1 MKKIISALAIVAMA
15 FAVACG
21 SQKSFA
27 SKNIT
32 EGDAKQIDSLSYSFG
47 FVCGKTT
54 PQQLPGLQFN
64 WDELIEGLDDAMHAS
79 TENNATHDEAYKRL
93 STFFNEK
100 YYPRMQEEYQKIM
113 ADTTIDPSQHQDMMK
128 AINIF
133 EDDKEA
139 TSISYDYG
147 YDMGFN
153 LVKARI
159 PFQLYWLKKGIND
172 GLKEDASDLQLAE
185 SQDFMRRAFTEV
197 IPAKNLERSEKWL
210 AEVEKEKGVKKTES
224 GLLYLIERE
233 GDVNNKPTAE
243 DTVIAHYEG
252 TLFDGAKFDSSYD
265 RGEPATFPLNRVIPG
280 WTEGLQLIGKGGKI
294 TLWIPSELAY
304 GEQNMSI
311 IQPNEA
317 LKFVVELEDVVKAEP
332 EVVETEEVEVEE

>member
-1 MKKIISALAIVAMA
+1 MAIVAMA
-15 FAVACG
+15 LAVACG
-21 SQKSFA
+21 SQKGFA

-32 EGDAKQIDSLSYSFG
+32 EGDAQKIDSLSYSFG

-54 PQQLPGLQFN
+54 PDQLPGLKFN

-79 TENNATHDEAYKRL
+79 AEDNATHDAVYDRL
-93 STFFNEK
+93 SAFFNEK
-100 YYPRMQEEYQKIM
+100 YYNRMQDEYQKIM
-113 ADTTIDPSQHQDMMK
+113 ADTTIDPSQQQDAMK
-128 AINIF
+128 ALNIF
-133 EDDKEA
+133 ENDEEA

-153 LVKARI
+153 LVKARL

-172 GLKEDASDLQLAE
+172 GLDKEASDLQLAE

-197 IPAKNLERSEKWL
+197 IPAQNRERSEKWL
-210 AEVEKEKGVKKTES
+210 AEVEKQDGVKKTES

-265 RGEPATFPLNRVIPG
+265 RGETATIPLNRVIPG
-280 WTEGLQLIGKGGKI
+280 WTEGLLLIGKGGKI

-317 LKFVVELEDVVKAEP
+317 LKFVVELEDVVKAE
-332 EVVETEEVEVEE
+332 VETEEVEVEE

>member
-15 FAVACG
+15 LAVACG
-21 SQKSFA
+21 SQKGFA

-32 EGDAKQIDSLSYSFG
+32 EGDAQKIDSLSYSFG

-54 PQQLPGLQFN
+54 ADQLPGLKFN
-64 WDELIEGLDDAMHAS
+64 WDE
-79 TENNATHDEAYKRL
+79 RL
-93 STFFNEK
+93 SAFFNEK
-100 YYPRMQEEYQKIM
+100 YYNRMQDEYQKIM
-113 ADTTIDPSQHQDMMK
+113 ADTTIDPSQQQDAMK
-128 AINIF
+128 ALNIF
-133 EDDKEA
+133 ENDKEA

-153 LVKARI
+153 LVKARL

-172 GLKEDASDLQLAE
+172 GLDKEASDLQLAE

-197 IPAKNLERSEKWL
+197 IPAQNRERSEKWL
-210 AEVEKEKGVKKTES
+210 AEVEKQDGVKKTES

-265 RGEPATFPLNRVIPG
+265 RGETATFPLNRVIPG

-317 LKFVVELEDVVKAEP
+317 LKFVVELEDVVKAE
-332 EVVETEEVEVEE
+332 VETEEVEVEE